1 MSVQPHIFEPGKRYK
16 VLQSFTVGPSSFEAG
31 EILVF
36 ELDGYV
42 PYDSSYA
49 YQFRD
54 QRSGQIKTWLL
65 HESKPLDMWRS
76 LFHQLE

>member
-1 MSVQPHIFEPGKRYK
+1 MSVQPHLFHPGRRYR
-16 VLQSFTVGPSSFEAG
+16 VLSDMDMGPARFRAG
-31 EILVF
+31 EVVTF

-54 QRSGQIKTWLL
+54 GSGGVKTWLL
-65 HESKPLDMWRS
+65 HESAPVESWRSAFEPLD
-76 LFHQLE
+76 

>member
-1 MSVQPHIFEPGKRYK
+1 MSVQPHIFQIGKRYK
-16 VLQSFTVGPSSFEAG
+16 VLQDINAGPSTFEAG

-49 YQFRD
+49 YQFHD
-54 QRSGQIKTWLL
+54 QESGTMKTWPL
-65 HESKPLDMWRS
+65 HESKPI
-76 LFHQLE
+76 ET